1 MDRGLAGALRLWT
14 TVHPY
19 SGYRCQTIAWRLL
32 PAHEHGRIRH
42 YTEGSRYVGFITWAW
57 FTREEFE
64 TGVYSGPEVFARDSG
79 EVVVLV
85 DMIAPGGR
93 NDVLFI
99 VKEARQY
106 LSGLYPNEPSLLA
119 HRPGG
124 RIAKFTRRD

>member
-1 MDRGLAGALRLWT
+1 MDNAAEALRLWT

-19 SGYRCQTIAWRLL
+19 AGYRCETIAWRLW
-32 PAHEHGRIRH
+32 PAIQNKRIRH
-42 YTEGSRYVGFITWAW
+42 YRRHGRYIGFITWAW
-57 FTREEFE
+57 FTKEEFE
-64 TGVYSGPEVFARDSG
+64 TGVYSGSEVFARDRG
-79 EVVVLV
+79 DIVVLV

-93 NDVLFI
+93 NDVLSI

-119 HRPGG
+119 RRPGG